1 MHEPLPTTRPT
12 TTWRD
17 LLATRA
23 ADPGAVAKAY
33 AARRRPGRILNDRGT
48 LFLVAADHPARGALA
63 SGGDPMAMADRRSLL
78 ARLVDG
84 ARATPTS
91 TACSARPTS
100 SRSCCCSARSRTRSS
115 SAR

>member
-1 MHEPLPTTRPT
+1 QRMSLPTISDEQWTG
-12 TTWRD
+12 

-33 AARRRPGRILNDRGT
+33 ATRRRPGRILNDRAT

-78 ARLVDG
+78 ARLVEALSHPGVDRGLRTPDG
-84 ARATPTS
+84 RAELAT
-91 TACSARPTS
+91 
-100 SRSCCCSARSRTRSS
+100 
-115 SAR
+115 